1 MDTFLMSDNHK
12 IKYKKSRQETAKAIS
27 KYSVLTL
34 KYVILCL
41 FVLIVFLPI
50 IPILFGSLK
59 DGNEFFASGVLDFP
73 KSWKWGNYKTA
84 FFDGNMLRGFINTF
98 IIMIIALIVSVLT
111 GAMTAY
117 VLHRFQFR
125 GQKLVKNLFLLATLI
140 PNITNN
146 IATFQII
153 TRLNLFNTRWAG
165 IILFSCADIISVY
178 IMMQFLDSISKS
190 LDESAMIDGASYLR
204 IFLVII
210 FPLLMPAVI
219 TVFIIKGVAIYND
232 FVTPFL
238 FMPSPDLAMI
248 STALYNFRGP
258 YAARWEVISA
268 GVILITLPVLV
279 LFIISQKWIYNG
291 LVLGSVKG

>member
-1 MDTFLMSDNHK
+1 MQELILSDNHNINK
-12 IKYKKSRQETAKAIS
+12 TKTRQETAKVIS
-27 KYSVLTL
+27 KYFFLSL
-34 KYVILCL
+34 KYVILGL
-41 FVLIVFLPI
+41 FVITVFLPI

-73 KSWKWGNYKTA
+73 KSWKWNNYKTA
-84 FFDGNMLRGFINTF
+84 FIDGNMLTGFINTL
-98 IIMIIALIVSVLT
+98 IIMIVSLAVSVLT
-111 GAMTAY
+111 GAMTSY
-117 VLHRFQFR
+117 VLHRFVFK
-125 GQKLVKNLFLLATLI
+125 GQKVVKNLFLLATLI

-153 TRLNLFNTRWAG
+153 SWLNLFNTRWAG
-165 IILFSCADIISVY
+165 ILLFSGTDIISVY

-190 LDESAMIDGASYLR
+190 MDESAMIDGASYLR

-210 FPLLMPAVI
+210 FPLLMPAII

-248 STALYNFRGP
+248 STALYNFKGP
-258 YAARWEVISA
+258 FAASWEIISA
-268 GVILITLPVLV
+268 GVILITLPMLASFVV
-279 LFIISQKWIYNG
+279 MQKWIYNG
-291 LVLGSVKG
+291 LVMGSVKE